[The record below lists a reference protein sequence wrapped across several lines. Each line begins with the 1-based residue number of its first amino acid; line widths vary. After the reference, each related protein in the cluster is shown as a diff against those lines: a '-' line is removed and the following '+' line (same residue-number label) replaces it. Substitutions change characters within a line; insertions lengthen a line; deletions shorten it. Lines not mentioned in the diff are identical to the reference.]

1 MSVTVGQ
8 ILELLEKIAPLELAE
23 EWDNVGLLVGRRDSD
38 VSCVLCALDMNQQ
51 VLDEAVAAG
60 AQLIVTH
67 HPMLFR
73 ARRNLCEDDAEGRLL
88 CNIVRSGIALAAM
101 HTNFDNACPGV
112 NDALAAALGLED
124 VRPLEQGMRIGMV
137 METSL
142 STFAQSVGEKLG
154 GPVRMYGDGDRK
166 VRRVAVLGGAGEDF
180 ASIALTAE
188 ADVYVTGEMGYHKGL
203 SAVDEGLC
211 VLEAGHAATEKPAI
225 SMLAGGLQNAANGV
239 QYNVRVLCSAEGL
252 FL

>member
-8 ILELLEKIAPLELAE
+8 ILELLEGVAPFELAE
-23 EWDNVGLLVGRRDSD
+23 EWDNVGLLVGCRNEE

-60 AQLIVTH
+60 AQMIVTH
-67 HPMLFR
+67 HPILFH

-88 CNIVRSGIALAAM
+88 CNIMRSGIALAAM
-101 HTNFDNACPGV
+101 HTNFDNVCPGV
-112 NDALAAALGLED
+112 NDVLAETLGLTD
-124 VRPLEQGMRIGMV
+124 VQALEQGMRIGNV
-137 METSL
+137 QETSL
-142 STFAQSVGEKLG
+142 AEFARFVGEKLG
-154 GPVRMYGDGDRK
+154 GPVRIYGQKDRT

-180 ASIALTAE
+180 VSIALEAG

-203 SAVDEGLC
+203 SAVDDGLC
-211 VLEAGHAATEKPAI
+211 VLEAGHAATENPAI
-225 SMLAGGLQNAANGV
+225 SMLAGGLQNAANDV